1 MVEAAQQQQSDE
13 AQSQQL
19 AYEWTMRLVTNV
31 ENRMREV
38 ISADE
43 LKKLTIENAMPE
55 FKKVLQQFVC
65 PICTNVLEEFACC
78 NDCEGLICR
87 SCLNQWLARD
97 TVCPLCKQGFEEM
110 KVSDIH
116 FQIY

>member
-1 MVEAAQQQQSDE
+1 MKSHAFAA
-13 AQSQQL
+13 L
-19 AYEWTMRLVTNV
+19 ASAAAAAA
-31 ENRMREV
+31 

-87 SCLNQWLARD
+87 SCLN
-97 TVCPLCKQGFEEM
+97 
-110 KVSDIH
+110 
-116 FQIY
+116 